1 MTVASL
7 GRYEF
12 ESSDSLRR
20 FHGKQLLYVNWEK
33 HRMFS
38 RPFVLALRPETP
50 FSVLLEKHIPEA
62 YSFHPDFERID
73 WAQVIWQNSNMR
85 FTPEFA
91 KSLAQNG
98 IGHKDLI
105 RFTTPGLDGLNGSG
119 Y

>member
-1 MTVASL
+1 MSVASI
-7 GRYEF
+7 GPYEF
-12 ESSDSLRR
+12 ESSDSLQR
-20 FHGKQLLYVNWEK
+20 FNGKQLVYVNWEK

-50 FSVLLEKHIPEA
+50 FMVLLEKHIPEA
-62 YSFHPDFERID
+62 YSFHPDFPRID
-73 WAQVIWQNSNMR
+73 WTQVIWQNSALR
-85 FTPEFA
+85 FTPDPA
-91 KSLAQNG
+91 KTLAQNG